1 MKKVAKKFEYK
12 GGEKTDKVL
21 GFDYT
26 VVETN
31 TFDTLMVRV
40 PSLTPLIDPA
50 ELEKSGKF
58 PQVKFSEDAV
68 AKPVTAQYGRVN
80 ATITASSICFEK

>member
-1 MKKVAKKFEYK
+1 MTDFDATKFSKSLAELFPAGKFVLKKVAKKYEYK

-31 TFDTLMVRV
+31 TFDTPARSPHRTV
-40 PSLTPLIDPA
+40 P
-50 ELEKSGKF
+50 
-58 PQVKFSEDAV
+58 
-68 AKPVTAQYGRVN
+68 
-80 ATITASSICFEK
+80 